1 MSSPTGD
8 RGGFAPRLRRAID
21 RALDRASIVDERID
35 PVIASEFQGIYQR
48 CRDFSATSV
57 ERMYGLYKGVRY
69 VLSAGIAGDLVECGV
84 WKGGSSMA
92 IALALLEAGSTDRS
106 IYLYDTFE
114 GMAAPTPVDVAI
126 GNGRSASAVWPT
138 TLRQGGS
145 TWDYSPIEEVRRN
158 LARTGYPSEKLVFVK
173 GPVEQTIPGTAPRK
187 IALLRLDTDWYESTL
202 HELNHLYPL
211 LEPGGVLII
220 DDYGHWAGA
229 RKAVDEYFAKRPI
242 LLNRLDYTGRIA
254 VKS

>member
-1 MSSPTGD
+1 MSSPTGERD
-8 RGGFAPRLRRAID
+8 RFTPRLRRAVD
-21 RALDRASIVDERID
+21 RALDRALIVDDRID
-35 PVIASEFQGIYQR
+35 PVIASEFQGIYRR

-57 ERMYGLYKGVRY
+57 ERMYGLYKGIRY
-69 VLSAGIAGDLVECGV
+69 VLSAGIPGDLVECGV

-92 IALALLEAGSTDRS
+92 MALTLLEAGSTDRS

-114 GMAAPTPVDVAI
+114 GMTAPTSVDVALDSR
-126 GNGRSASAVWPT
+126 RSASTIWPKT
-138 TLRQGGS
+138 ERQGGS
-145 TWDYSPIEEVRRN
+145 SWDYVPIEEVRQN
-158 LARTGYPSEKLVFVK
+158 LARTGYPSDKLVFVK
-173 GPVEQTIPGTAPRK
+173 GPVERTIPGTAPRK
-187 IALLRLDTDWYESTL
+187 IGLLRLDTDWYESTR

-229 RKAVDEYFAKRPI
+229 RKAVDEFFAKRPI

-254 VKS
+254 VKR